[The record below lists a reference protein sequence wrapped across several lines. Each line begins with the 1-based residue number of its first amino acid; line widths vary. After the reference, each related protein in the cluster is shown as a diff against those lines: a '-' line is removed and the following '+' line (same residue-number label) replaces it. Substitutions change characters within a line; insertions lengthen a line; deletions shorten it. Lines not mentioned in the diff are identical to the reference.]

1 MELQTFNST
10 QFGELRTAEIEG
22 KIYYCGND
30 VARAL
35 GYARPNDAINQHCRY
50 TVKHSIPHPQNPTKE
65 IEMSFIP

>member
-30 VARAL
+30 VFAPSRA
-35 GYARPNDAINQHCRY
+35 GAEFTAASIAEVSSGAI
-50 TVKHSIPHPQNPTKE
+50 
-65 IEMSFIP
+65 